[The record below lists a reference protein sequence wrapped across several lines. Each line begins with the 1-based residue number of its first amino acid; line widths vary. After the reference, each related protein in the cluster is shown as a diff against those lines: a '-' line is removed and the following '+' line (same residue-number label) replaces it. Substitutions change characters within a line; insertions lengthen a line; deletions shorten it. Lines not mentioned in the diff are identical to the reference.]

1 MKSESVLLKNIE
13 ILGDKYVQEHVRTLD
28 KGRLERD
35 WWEAL
40 KFIFSR
46 SFMRGRRD
54 ELSARYFDFTMGV
67 LKDLIGIDEADSE
80 DAYSK
85 LVAQRGLFK
94 VAKEMKKKSLKD
106 YPEFAE
112 IVEGN
117 PVVRALSERKNE
129 KKDALALGNIGDIV
143 MVLEVLAF
151 ITESEQKKNI
161 YRYLLRRI
169 EGGDGVESAFREL
182 IGMKYIGNKIASFI
196 IRDILLLNP
205 DIKLKD
211 NEYEYAFPVDT
222 WVNQI
227 AEKMGCKRKTLE
239 ETKRCLIEKGKA
251 NGLNVFKFA
260 AGLWYLGFNSLEVL
274 LNDYLEY
281 HEIAR

>member
-13 ILGDKYVQEHVRTLD
+13 ILGDKYVQAHVRTLD

-35 WWEAL
+35 WWEAI

-54 ELSARYFDFTMGV
+54 ELSARYFNFTIGV
-67 LKDLIGIDEADSE
+67 LKDLIGIDEASSE

-85 LVAQRGLFK
+85 LVAQRGLFE
-94 VAKEMKKKSLKD
+94 VAKEMKKKSLKA
-106 YPEFAE
+106 YPEFAQ
-112 IVEGN
+112 IVESN
-117 PVVRALSERKNE
+117 PIVRALSERKTDN
-129 KKDALALGNIGDIV
+129 KDTLALGNIGDIV

-151 ITESEQKKNI
+151 ITERVERKNI
-161 YRYLLRRI
+161 YLYLLEKI
-169 EGGDGVESAFREL
+169 EKGHGVRSAFCEL
-182 IGMKYIGNKIASFI
+182 MGMKYIGDKIASFI

-205 DIKLKD
+205 DISLKED
-211 NEYEYAFPVDT
+211 EYECAFPVDT

-227 AEKMGCKRKTLE
+227 AEKIGCKRKTLE
-239 ETKRCLIEKGKA
+239 ETKGCLIEEA
-251 NGLNVFKFA
+251 NINGLNVFKFA

-274 LNDYLEY
+274 LDGFLEY